1 MECYHGNLSSSQA
14 EERLMAAG
22 AEGAYLV
29 RESIAQGGAGK
40 FILSRLVQGR
50 IKHTLVPSEFFKF
63 RNAVKDIMS
72 LVSSLHKECL
82 QPLQPKQWLEDEKV
96 ASIINVLPHRMG
108 VTPLSLP
115 GDYNIFCIVCRE
127 NVPFADIKTKEK
139 HVKEQHK
146 VSKCHKC
153 GDFFP
158 RLRVSYH
165 KSKCGLSEL
174 TCDIC
179 EFKTQRMDLMEKH
192 QKNNA
197 HKTGQR
203 KIEPKKPLKCSY
215 SDCNEYL
222 KSESK
227 LRKHEDSHTN
237 LSCPQCGKT
246 FSRVSNRDRHMEFQH
261 MTTVPERESHHTG
274 LRRQPKP
281 KCPGCQKTFTD
292 KSKLKRH
299 MCGQR
304 PCKMLEPESTIVL
317 HI

>member
-1 MECYHGNLSSSQA
+1 MECYHGKLSSSLA
-14 EERLMAAG
+14 EERLRAAG
-22 AEGAYLV
+22 TEGAYLV
-29 RESIAQGGAGK
+29 RESIAQGGAGR
-40 FILSRLVQGR
+40 FILSRLVQGQ

-82 QPLQPKQWLEDEKV
+82 QPLQPQQLLEDRKV
-96 ASIINVLPHRMG
+96 ASIINVLPHHIGRMI
-108 VTPLSLP
+108 P

-146 VSKCHKC
+146 VSKCDKC
-153 GDFFP
+153 GKFFP

-165 KSKCGLSEL
+165 RSKCGLSEL

-179 EFKTQRMDLMEKH
+179 EFKTHRIDLMEKH

-197 HKTGQR
+197 HKTGER
-203 KIEPKKPLKCSY
+203 KVEPMKPLKCSY

-237 LSCPQCGKT
+237 LSCPRCGKT
-246 FSRVSNRDRHMEFQH
+246 FSRVFNRDRHMESRH
-261 MTTVPERESHHTG
+261 MTTVPEQETHSG
-274 LRRQPKP
+274 PRRQWRPKQ
-281 KCPGCQKTFTD
+281 CPGCHKTYRD

-299 MCGQR
+299 VNGPR